1 MNLEARLTQKFVDLV
16 LSKIINLSKYDS
28 DHKLANLHYKRSKII
43 LMAAGMTWMIFS
55 FLENKTL
62 NLILVLLGLFIA
74 LSCIAFQRILFQKNV
89 LDMSERQKER
99 YALQV
104 KNSDVFT
111 VLFFSPIL
119 IVVIYIVSILHKSGI
134 L

>member
-1 MNLEARLTQKFVDLV
+1 MNLEAKLTQKFVDLV
-16 LSKIINLSKYDS
+16 LSKIVNLSKYDS

-43 LMAAGMTWMIFS
+43 SFTACAVWMMFNI
-55 FLENKTL
+55 LENNTL
-62 NLILVLLGLFIA
+62 NLILVLLALFIA
-74 LSCIAFQRILFQKNV
+74 LSCMAFQRVLFQKNV
-89 LDMSERQKER
+89 LDMSEKEKER

-104 KNSDVFT
+104 KHSRLFT

-119 IVVIYIVSILHKSGI
+119 IVTMYIVSVLNKSGV

>member
-1 MNLEARLTQKFVDLV
+1 
-16 LSKIINLSKYDS
+16 
-28 DHKLANLHYKRSKII
+28 
-43 LMAAGMTWMIFS
+43 MAAGMTWMIFS